1 MPSLVTTPRPYLD
14 TSSELTTPGFSFS
27 GEVRDPFRSVIA
39 ALETTKIPILAVD
52 APSSWNIENG
62 PPSSGPG
69 AKYNPEALISLS
81 AAKPLV
87 NYFEGRHFIGGR

>member
-1 MPSLVTTPRPYLD
+1 MPSLVTTPEPYLD
-14 TSSELTTPGFSFS
+14 ISSEFTTSGFSFS

-39 ALETTKIPILAVD
+39 ALETTKTPILAVD
-52 APSSWNIENG
+52 APSSWNIEDG

-69 AKYNPEALISLS
+69 ANYKPEALISLS